1 MNIEAIKAKA
11 LQAIWP
17 LKAVD
22 SMFYGSHRT
31 AAGRGLPEH
40 YLVYFLLVDLLG
52 FKNLGR
58 HEKLA
63 WSIPVELE
71 GQVLFIEHRKLGL
84 GVFTAGG
91 TGAEEAEPRAMEVV
105 SLVNRGI
112 RAAGSYFDWRAEQA
126 VNSSKINVRNK
137 CDDLYQRFEF
147 LLGLYNAK
155 IAEVQANAGK
165 RVRTDYP
172 NGGFGISF
180 PEYPLSREAE
190 WLAISVVESFFS
202 WTEHAF
208 VHLAILQGKCVTG
221 GDVNSLSAAEWKD
234 KFKTALDLNDPATKG
249 YYDRLTTLRY
259 EVRNFV
265 AHGAF
270 GKSGQ
275 AFLFHSGTGAVPVQL
290 PHRRGEYSYRFPN
303 FLEFI
308 GERGTHK
315 DHQAIA
321 CIQEFVDYIRSGP
334 LAPAWMFLDERMDSV
349 LTHAQDGTYELA
361 MKSKE
366 NMQDFIDYQTYLE
379 DMYSNMD
386 FPF

>member
-17 LKAVD
+17 LKSVH
-22 SMFYGSHRT
+22 SMRYGSSRT
-31 AAGRGLPEH
+31 DAGRDLPEH

-52 FKNLGR
+52 FKILGR

-84 GVFTAGG
+84 GVFTSGG
-91 TGAEEAEPRAMEVV
+91 TGAEEVEPTAKEIV

-112 RAAGSYFDWRAEQA
+112 RVARPYFEWRAEQA
-126 VNSSKINVRNK
+126 VNTSEINVRNK

-147 LLGLYNAK
+147 LLGLYNSK
-155 IAEVQANAGK
+155 IAEVQANAGR
-165 RVRTDYP
+165 RVRVDNPT
-172 NGGFGISF
+172 GGFGISI
-180 PEYPLSREAE
+180 PEYPRSREAE
-190 WLAISVVESFFS
+190 WLGISVVESFFS
-202 WTEHAF
+202 WTEHVF

-221 GDVNSLSAAEWKD
+221 SDVNYLAAAEWKD
-234 KFKTALDLNDPATKG
+234 KFKTALDLNDATTKS
-249 YYDRLTTLRY
+249 YYDRLTILRY
-259 EVRNFV
+259 QVRNFV

-270 GKSGQ
+270 GKSGE
-275 AFLFHSGTGAVPVQL
+275 AFLFHSEAGAVPAQL

-308 GERGTHK
+308 GNQRPHK
-315 DHQAIA
+315 DEQAIE
-321 CIQEFVDYIRSGP
+321 CIQEFIDYIRTGP
-334 LAPAWMFLDERMDSV
+334 LAPAWIFLDEGMDSV

-361 MKSKE
+361 MESKE
-366 NMQDFIDYQTYLE
+366 NMQEFIKYMTYLE
-379 DMYSNMD
+379 DMHSNME
-386 FPF
+386 FPC

>member
-17 LKAVD
+17 LKSVD
-22 SMFYGSHRT
+22 STFYGNRRT

-52 FKNLGR
+52 FKTLGR

-84 GVFTAGG
+84 GVFTPGG
-91 TGAEEAEPRAMEVV
+91 IGAEETEPTAKEVV
-105 SLVNRGI
+105 RLVNRGI
-112 RAAGSYFDWRAEQA
+112 RAARPYFDWRAEQA
-126 VNSSKINVRNK
+126 VNNSEINVRNK

-155 IAEVQANAGK
+155 TAEVQANAGK

-172 NGGFGISF
+172 TGGFGISL

-190 WLAISVVESFFS
+190 WLGISVVESFFS
-202 WTEHAF
+202 WTEHVF

-221 GDVNSLSAAEWKD
+221 SDVNCLAAAEWKD
-234 KFKTALDLNDPATKG
+234 KFKTALDLNDSTTKS

-259 EVRNFV
+259 QVRNFV

-270 GKSGQ
+270 GKSGE
-275 AFLFHSGTGAVPVQL
+275 AFLFHSGAGAVPAQL

-308 GERGTHK
+308 GNQRPHK
-315 DHQAIA
+315 DQQAIE
-321 CIQEFVDYIRSGP
+321 CIQGFIDYIRTGP
-334 LAPAWMFLDERMDSV
+334 LAPAWIFLDEGMDSV
-349 LTHAQDGTYELA
+349 LTHTQDGTYELA

-366 NMQDFIDYQTYLE
+366 NMQDFINYLTYLE

-386 FPF
+386 FPC